1 MGLATMRPF
10 SANLT
15 THKTYSKK
23 SNVADVAG
31 PIMHAGIL
39 GRDVAEVA
47 TKLQREGYD
56 NMRPMSSLDLQ
67 VAELLLL

>member
-1 MGLATMRPF
+1 MRPF
-10 SANLT
+10 SAHLT
-15 THKTYSKK
+15 TYKTYIRK
-23 SNVADVAG
+23 SNSADVAG

-56 NMRPMSSLDLQ
+56 NMRPMSSYDLK
-67 VAELLLL
+67 ARPKP